1 MEYLIT
7 SATIVSHDGRHDQ
20 ELAQLPR
27 HKSHLIQ
34 KRMKLIMDKVENQER
49 QENRKGGSQG
59 NEHRRLM
66 ISQGRELRKQRPQG
80 TGFTEA
86 RQRYNN

>member
-1 MEYLIT
+1 
-7 SATIVSHDGRHDQ
+7 
-20 ELAQLPR
+20 
-27 HKSHLIQ
+27 
-34 KRMKLIMDKVENQER
+34 MKLIMDKVENQER